1 MIKTHLLGPV
11 QHITEDLFIR
21 EVILTVRWESKWEFF
36 LLNSED
42 DIVQQLAATVCWE
55 LVRLLQ
61 FDWVL

>member
-1 MIKTHLLGPV
+1 M
-11 QHITEDLFIR
+11 
-21 EVILTVRWESKWEFF
+21 VRWESKWEFF
-36 LLNSED
+36 LVKSED